1 MERIRN
7 PPLMNFPDTGGV
19 ADKYGVSRISGAK
32 GTPHP
37 NIEET
42 FRKSGYIKNTRRI
55 VAWKRN
61 SIILNCD

>member
-1 MERIRN
+1 MERIRSL
-7 PPLMNFPDTGGV
+7 PLMNFPDTGGV

-42 FRKSGYIKNTRRI
+42 FRKSGYIKTQGELWHGKET
-55 VAWKRN
+55 A
-61 SIILNCD
+61 SF